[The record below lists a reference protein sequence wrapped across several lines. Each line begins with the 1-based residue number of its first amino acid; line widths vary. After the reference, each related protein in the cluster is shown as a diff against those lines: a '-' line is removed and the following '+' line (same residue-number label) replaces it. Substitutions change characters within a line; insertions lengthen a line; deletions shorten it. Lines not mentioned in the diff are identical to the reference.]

1 MSSRNDG
8 AGNGNHDG
16 DEAEDGRGEED
27 ILDEEDEFSDD
38 DDMSAVEDDN
48 DNDDDLMLIERNDPG
63 LLIFYIGMGYNPSL
77 GWEVLGESIGRN
89 TILNEV
95 NIGDNEPQSELGP
108 RFFRGLA
115 KNRSIKKMSF
125 SCSNRLCGE
134 NFQYLI
140 PFFMNNKSLESLE
153 IRYLECSV
161 LPSVGR
167 FDSLEFALEQFN
179 GLKELTLDS
188 DDVIE
193 GADKDIKALSGHTG
207 LRKLSLEDV
216 KIGRE

>member
-1 MSSRNDG
+1 MEH
-8 AGNGNHDG
+8 GNGNHDG
-16 DEAEDGRGEED
+16 DEADDGRRGEED
-27 ILDEEDEFSDD
+27 VLDEEDELLSDDD
-38 DDMSAVEDDN
+38 DDMSVEDDN

-63 LLIFYIGMGYNPSL
+63 LLIFVIGMGYNPSR
-77 GWEVLGESIGRN
+77 GWEALGESIGRN
-89 TILNEV
+89 TMLNEV

-179 GLKELTLDS
+179 GLK
-188 DDVIE
+188 
-193 GADKDIKALSGHTG
+193 
-207 LRKLSLEDV
+207 
-216 KIGRE
+216 